1 MIGSL
6 LKLLFGRLL
15 PALVLFVS
23 IFLGWCNL
31 DSRYPWEARFF
42 VVIIPL
48 IKGYLPPIIFGHG
61 KLGDKMTPPVPSD
74 LTPKPRPTNELFATL
89 QGSGDSMP
97 LNGLGMCCRPTAYDD
112 VSVERT
118 IEWYLLL
125 GGRHIDGADL
135 YLNHE
140 AIGKGI
146 QNAMAKGIPREE
158 IFLTTKVY
166 PFHFGYKETTKVVE
180 SSLEELGLGY
190 LDMVLMHAPARL
202 LPGAECTGCKGLTNK
217 ECRQETWR
225 ALSDLRRAGK
235 IRNAGV
241 SNFASRHLEELF
253 ELYSIN
259 DSNSNTS
266 TSTSTSIAPVSN
278 NQIQWNPWAPLE
290 WVETVAFCRSKNI
303 QITAYNS
310 LRGAMEGHKIHTIET
325 LTSLSSK
332 HSRSVSQIMLRWA
345 IQSGAAI
352 IPGTGNPKYMEENL
366 SVYDFELSEADMGNI
381 DGLREELTGQ
391 FFTMEVL
398 D

>member
-1 MIGSL
+1 MIRSL

-23 IFLGWCNL
+23 IFIGWCSL
-31 DSRYPWEARFF
+31 DSRHPWEARFF

-48 IKGYLPPIIFGHG
+48 FKGYLPPILVGHG

-74 LTPKPRPTNELFATL
+74 LTPKPRPANELFATL
-89 QGSGDSMP
+89 EGSGDSMP

-112 VSVERT
+112 ISVERT

-125 GGRHIDGADL
+125 GGRHIDGADI
-135 YLNHE
+135 YLNHK

-166 PFHFGYKETTKVVE
+166 PLHFGYEETIKIVE
-180 SSLEELGLGY
+180 SALEDLGLDY
-190 LDMVLMHAPARL
+190 LDMVLMHAPVRV
-202 LPGAECTGCKGLTNK
+202 LPGAAATGCKGLTNK

-225 ALSDLRRAGK
+225 ALSDVRSAGK

-241 SNFASRHLEELF
+241 SNFATRHLEELF
-253 ELYSIN
+253 ELYSNN
-259 DSNSNTS
+259 DSNS
-266 TSTSTSIAPVSN
+266 SIAPVSN
-278 NQIQWNPWAPLE
+278 NQIQWNPWAPIE
-290 WVETVAFCRSKNI
+290 WVETVDFCRSKNI

-310 LRGAMEGHKIHTIET
+310 LGGALEGHKTHNIET
-325 LTSLSSK
+325 ITSLSSK
-332 HSRSVSQIMLRWA
+332 HDRSVSQIMLRWA
-345 IQSGAAI
+345 IQSGAAT

-366 SVYDFELSEADMGNI
+366 SVYDFELSDADMQKL
-381 DGLREELTGQ
+381 DGLREELAGQ
-391 FFTMEVL
+391 FIAMKSL

>member
-15 PALVLFVS
+15 PALVLFLA
-23 IFLGWCNL
+23 IFIGWCGL

-48 IKGYLPPIIFGHG
+48 FKGYLPPILFGHG

-74 LTPKPRPTNELFATL
+74 LAPQPRPANELFATL
-89 QGSGDSMP
+89 EGSGDAMP
-97 LNGLGMCCRPTAYDD
+97 LNGLGMCCRPTAADD

-125 GGRHIDGADL
+125 GGRHIDGAHL
-135 YLNHE
+135 YMNHE
-140 AIGKGI
+140 PIGKGI
-146 QNAMAKGIPREE
+146 QKAVAKGIPREE

-166 PFHFGYKETTKVVE
+166 PSHYGYEDTTKVVE
-180 SSLEELGLGY
+180 SSLEELGLDY
-190 LDMVLMHAPARL
+190 LDMVLMHAPVRIAFG
-202 LPGAECTGCKGLTNK
+202 PASAGCKGLTNK

-225 ALSDLRRAGK
+225 ALSDLRNAGK

-241 SNFASRHLEELF
+241 SNFASRHIEELF
-253 ELYSIN
+253 ELQS
-259 DSNSNTS
+259 DDSSNS
-266 TSTSTSIAPVSN
+266 SIAPVSN
-278 NQIQWNPWAPLE
+278 NQIQWNPWAPIE

-310 LRGAMEGHKIHTIET
+310 LGGVMEGHKTQTIET

-332 HSRSVSQIMLRWA
+332 HDRSVSQIMLRWA

-352 IPGTGNPKYMEENL
+352 IPGTGNPKYMKENL
-366 SVYDFELSEADMGNI
+366 SVYDFELSEADMGGI
-381 DGLREELTGQ
+381 EGLREELAGQ
-391 FFTMEVL
+391 FFTMKPR